1 MKRKVA
7 LTIAIAVFLLA
18 VSLPALAGGLIK
30 STSKNPE
37 AQKLV
42 DKAWALEKTDSNAEI
57 FKQCVSLMEQAD
69 KLDPNNPAILS
80 DFSRYYWQYG
90 DNLPKQT
97 PEQQEKLVRLY
108 ASGMEASQKSMKIK
122 ETPAGHYWYA
132 VNKAAGLEFSSI
144 FAQAAAFPSIYKHT
158 QYVLDHDPDY
168 DYGAPGRLWAEI
180 LSRVPK
186 KVVEMVGRK
195 YVDEAMVQIDTAIE
209 KEPRIIDNY
218 NYKARFMYR
227 YFEDKEAALKLLD
240 TALKMDPNCFPDEVI
255 ANKVARRNGRQ
266 LWKTITGKEYP
277 EK

>member
-97 PEQQEKLVRLY
+97 PEQQEKLVGLY
-108 ASGMEASQKSMKIK
+108 TRGMEAADKSMRSK

-132 VNKAAGLEFSSI
+132 VNKGASLEFSSI
-144 FAQAAAFPSIYKHT
+144 FSQAAAFPSIYKHT

-168 DYGAPGRLWAEI
+168 DYGAPGRLWTEI

-195 YVDEAMVQIDTAIE
+195 YVDEAMVQINTAIE
-209 KEPRIIDNY
+209 KEPRALDNY
-218 NYKARFMYR
+218 NYKARLMYY

-240 TALKMDPNCFPDEVI
+240 TELKMDPHCLPDEVTG
-255 ANKVARRNGRQ
+255 NKVAQRSGRQ
-266 LWKTITGKEYP
+266 LWETITGKEYP
-277 EK
+277 QK